1 MPVQGRAL
9 SLATLGL
16 LLVLSAGAGVWSA
29 LTGPRDADVQLHDA
43 ASNTAAAS
51 SFVATLDSTI
61 KESLI
66 GSSVAGGSS
75 GVQSETSKTTE
86 TVDYQAPDRVKVKE
100 TTQTSPSTADGT
112 GVIDLVQIGTSCWE
126 TPADPSEPSDCQAS
140 AIPMFLD
147 LVSGLEKSSKVTL
160 HSGTYKLD
168 SSDSKHFILT
178 DFLDGSGGVTA
189 LSKASVQIRI
199 DGSNVVW
206 EHLSFAT
213 TEPSGGTS
221 ANGQPEM
228 ISVSLDIVARFT
240 QIGSAPPVV
249 RPTGAPTSKG

>member
-1 MPVQGRAL
+1 M
-9 SLATLGL
+9 SLATLGV

-61 KESLI
+61 KETLV
-66 GSSVAGGSS
+66 GSSFGSPTAGGSS
-75 GVQSETSKTTE
+75 GLQSQTSKTTE

-100 TTQTSPSTADGT
+100 TTQTSPSTAGGT
-112 GVIDLVQIGTSCWE
+112 VAIDLVQIGTSCWQ
-126 TPADPSEPSDCQAS
+126 TPAESSEPSGCQAT

-147 LVSGLEKSSKVTL
+147 LVSGLEKSSNVTL
-160 HSGTYKLD
+160 HDGTYKLD
-168 SSDSKHFILT
+168 PADSKRYILT
-178 DFLDGSGGVTA
+178 DFLDGSGGVTTP
-189 LSKASVQIRI
+189 SKASVQIRI

-221 ANGQPEM
+221 VNGQPEM
-228 ISVSLDIVARFT
+228 ISVSLDIVARLT

-249 RPTGAPTSKG
+249 RPAGAPTSTG

>member
-1 MPVQGRAL
+1 M

-16 LLVLSAGAGVWSA
+16 LLALSAGFGVWSA

-61 KESLI
+61 KETLV
-66 GSSVAGGSS
+66 GSPVAGGSS
-75 GVQSETSKTTE
+75 GLQSETSKTTE

-100 TTQTSPSTADGT
+100 TTHTSSAGGT
-112 GVIDLVQIGTSCWE
+112 VTIGLVQIGTSCWQ
-126 TPADPSEPSDCQAS
+126 TPSEPSEPSDCQAS
-140 AIPMFLD
+140 AVPMFLD
-147 LVSGLEKSSKVTL
+147 LVSGLEKSSNVTL
-160 HSGTYKLD
+160 HDGTYKLNAAD
-168 SSDSKHFILT
+168 GRRYILT
-178 DFLDGSGGVTA
+178 DFLDGSSGVTA
-189 LSKASVQIRI
+189 PSKESVQIRI

-206 EHLSFAT
+206 ELLSFAT

-228 ISVSLDIVARFT
+228 VAVSLDIVARFT

-249 RPTGAPTSKG
+249 RPTGAPTSTG